1 MTHRSGPH
9 GSGQGTNDDGRV
21 VVIGSGLGGLTTA
34 ASLAAAGRAVVVVE
48 HHDLAGGNSQVF
60 RRGDCEFDVGIH
72 YVGDCGEHGPIPMVL
87 HGLGVEDRVH
97 FRELDPDGFDVLQ
110 FPEGSFR
117 VPRGW
122 AAYRRNFVEW
132 FPDEG
137 DAFDGYASVLR
148 SIGSQWGSF
157 LVGGPAD
164 AIDQHADDTL
174 GELFDRFGF
183 SPRARAVLAHLAGT
197 YGCAP
202 SRASVLV
209 HALLVTHYVNGAY
222 YPEGGGQVLAARL
235 VEVIEAFGGEVRTLT
250 LAEAI
255 EIEVDPADGRR
266 RVTGVRVRPV
276 HGDGASEV
284 LAATTVVSNADL
296 RRTMLDL
303 VGSEHLAPV
312 TVERI
317 RSAEMALGLICLYVV
332 VDIDLSDRLPNANL
346 LVFDSD
352 DLDAVCEP
360 LERGERPTDVPFA
373 YFSFASLKDPG
384 NARLCP
390 PGHTNFQV
398 MTLAPR
404 GYRSFGLDAGPAD
417 GARYRRDETYRELK
431 QWYTDRLLDHAERAL
446 GPIRDHLVHVECATP
461 VTHERYT
468 RSTEGTSYGF
478 AHTPEQSGRR
488 RPPCTTEIDGLHLVG
503 AGTVGLH
510 GIAGVM
516 AGGVL
521 CAGEILGRP
530 LLAEMMLGE
539 RLVDPAGLPPFDAAA
554 DPVEISRGAVLR
566 ARRAGVAAPVGATR

>member
-1 MTHRSGPH
+1 MTEHTTMGAEAPPAH
-9 GSGQGTNDDGRV
+9 DRV
-21 VVIGSGLGGLTTA
+21 VVIGAGLGGLTTA
-34 ASLAAAGRAVVVVE
+34 AYLAAAGSDVVVVE
-48 HHDLAGGNSQVF
+48 HHDIAGGNSQVF

-72 YVGDCGEHGPIPMVL
+72 YVGQCEGHGPIPMVL
-87 HGLGVEDRVH
+87 HGLGVDDRVH
-97 FRELDPDGFDVLQ
+97 FRELDPEGFDVLQ
-110 FPEGSFR
+110 FPDGSFR

-122 AAYRRNFVEW
+122 DAYRRNFVEW
-132 FPDEG
+132 FPDEAE
-137 DAFDGYASVLR
+137 AFDGYSAVLR
-148 SIGSQWGSF
+148 AIGNQWGSF
-157 LVGGPAD
+157 LLGGPAE
-164 AIDQHADDTL
+164 AIDEHADVTL
-174 GELFDRFGF
+174 GQLFDRFGF

-209 HALLVTHYVNGAY
+209 HALLVTHYVGGAY

-250 LAEAI
+250 LAESI
-255 EIEVDPADGRR
+255 EIALDPVTGQRH
-266 RVTGVRVRPV
+266 VTGVRVRPV
-276 HGDGASEV
+276 RGDGEPEV
-284 LAATTVVSNADL
+284 LAASTVVSNADL
-296 RRTMLDL
+296 RRTMVDL
-303 VGSEHLAPV
+303 VGAEHLAPE
-312 TVERI
+312 TVAWTQ
-317 RSAEMALGLICLYVV
+317 SAEMALGLVCLYVV
-332 VDIDLSDRLPNANL
+332 VDIDLSDRLANANL

-360 LERGERPTDVPFA
+360 LERGERPDEVPFA

-384 NARLCP
+384 NHRLCP

-404 GYRSFGLDAGPAD
+404 GYQAFGLDAGPAD
-417 GARYRRDETYRELK
+417 GARYRRDDAYRELK

-478 AHTPEQSGRR
+478 AHTPEQSGRH
-488 RPPCTTEIDGLHLVG
+488 RPACTTEIDGLYLVG

-516 AGGVL
+516 AGGVM
-521 CAGEILGRP
+521 CAGEVLGRP
-530 LLAEMMLGE
+530 LLAEVMLGE
-539 RLVDPAGLPPFDAAA
+539 RMVDPAVLPPFDPDA
-554 DPVEISRGAVLR
+554 DPVEISRGAALR
-566 ARRAGVAAPVGATR
+566 ARRAHANAGAAR